1 MKTSYL
7 FGRLLFMT
15 QNCFFFNRNFLSLW
29 SRFVRRPVESFRF
42 LTEFRTCSSTKTKSE
57 KRKVFSAATDLPIS
71 GNRRSHLTTPA
82 LSSFF
87 YFFAKVNENKLWWT
101 IVRLLLGK
109 TGYLMTVSNVL
120 IWDNYRSINKF
131 TVDIFYTGR
140 NEGIES

>member
-1 MKTSYL
+1 MSLRYYRHKKL
-7 FGRLLFMT
+7 FVFLIEISFLFDPGLSGDRSKVSD
-15 QNCFFFNRNFLSLW
+15 FWRNSEHAPQRRRSLKNETYFVPRPTLSL
-29 SRFVRRPVESFRF
+29 RETADTFNN
-42 LTEFRTCSSTKTKSE
+42 TCII
-57 KRKVFSAATDLPIS
+57 F
-71 GNRRSHLTTPA
+71 
-82 LSSFF
+82 FF